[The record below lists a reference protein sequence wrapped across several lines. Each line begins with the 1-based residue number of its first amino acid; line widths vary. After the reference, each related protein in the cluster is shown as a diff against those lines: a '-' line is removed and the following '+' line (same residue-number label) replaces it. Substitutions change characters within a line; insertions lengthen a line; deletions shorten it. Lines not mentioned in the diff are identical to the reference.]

1 MEKADEISDKLDRE
15 PINDVTIGKNRTS
28 ENKQRTTSET
38 SNLESVSSSYST
50 ENAESKVNMKISDT
64 KKFNYPNGLEHRDE
78 PNMLSGSVIQ
88 NTVPS
93 SSTSIDVEK
102 SSHSSDEHENI
113 KVSVGNQKDIVTQ
126 TQKKEVGTNNDD
138 GNLPED
144 PLKEQGVEEE
154 KVENAPAAVN
164 VKDSSADD
172 SDESDVVEHDVKVCD
187 ICGDAG
193 REDLLA
199 ICCRCI
205 DGAEH
210 TYCMKKMIDQVP
222 EGDWLCEE
230 CKLSEENKRTNSSG
244 QTDTEPAST
253 FIKPGSKR
261 PAGEE
266 PRASKDQIKV
276 SGKRRLEES
285 ESFTSVKKQALE
297 MITGSP
303 RTSSPSRLHAVTDS
317 PRLQSSKGAFFK
329 SNSFNFSNAKSKTR
343 LVDEIVLQRQKSIKE
358 RDSHDS
364 REMGKSTSFR
374 STNTGRFGTSGSK
387 VKMLSPN
394 PSHVPDLKSLKNKK
408 ERSFERSN
416 SIKLPSVSNLSTS
429 SSSGL
434 TPKVDKSQVSSPGVG
449 TASSGNGITNSMEP
463 KPVVLKDENTSKQ
476 VVNKE
481 STNLADGVKESSNS
495 TGLTP
500 GTSGY
505 KHTGHSAQTHTADK
519 VQVSNA
525 SGVRNTK
532 EVKNR
537 DNKLKDAIEAALLKK
552 PGLVRK
558 NRVSDQSDESPA
570 EVLTDCQ
577 GQLSRSSSVD
587 HSKQSNG
594 NNLKHF
600 EGKHSTMELSSYDPV
615 SMSSSLLKVPA
626 IPDHEYIWQGSFE
639 INRSGKTAEFW
650 DGLQAHLSTCASP
663 KVFEAVNNLPH
674 KIHLNGVSRISAW
687 PEQFENSGVKEDNIA
702 LYFFAKDV
710 ESYEKSYQVL
720 LDDMIR
726 GDLALIGS
734 INGVELLIFPSN
746 QLPEKSHRWNMLFF
760 LWGVFRGKKKKADHP
775 AKNVASSI
783 PADKISTVEDVPLP
797 LPGSM
802 DKDKHVDLESKVN
815 LKLPTSSSSSQEKA
829 TIDSTVNVVP
839 AETVSF
845 KPDINETLSM
855 SMSVSSN
862 KTDDSQHPVVK
873 YTRNPKVE
881 QIQSSFLPQVPTQEL
896 IESKKRAFIDLSED
910 DDDITTTT
918 TNQNQT
924 NTWRDASTRI
934 TMTESKKQKSDA
946 ADTYEM
952 QNNINS
958 AFSPDTDRVGLG
970 LDLNEDIMTKKDDDD
985 MDDDMSSSLSL
996 SLAFSP
1002 GKISKDEGNNNN
1014 RHSTTPPSML
1024 LFRDIVDDMR

>member
-1 MEKADEISDKLDRE
+1 MEKADEISDKHDRE
-15 PINDVTIGKNRTS
+15 PINDVTTGKNRTS
-28 ENKQRTTSET
+28 ENKQHTTSET

-64 KKFNYPNGLEHRDE
+64 NKFNYPNGLEHRDE
-78 PNMLSGSVIQ
+78 PNTLSGSVIQ

-93 SSTSIDVEK
+93 SSTSVDVEK
-102 SSHSSDEHENI
+102 SSHSSDEHENV

-144 PLKEQGVEEE
+144 PIKEQGVEEE

-266 PRASKDQIKV
+266 SRASKDQIKV

-558 NRVSDQSDESPA
+558 NRVSDQSDESSA

-577 GQLSRSSSVD
+577 GQLSRSSNVD

-710 ESYEKSYQVL
+710 E
-720 LDDMIR
+720 R
-726 GDLALIGS
+726 
-734 INGVELLIFPSN
+734 
-746 QLPEKSHRWNMLFF
+746 
-760 LWGVFRGKKKKADHP
+760 
-775 AKNVASSI
+775 
-783 PADKISTVEDVPLP
+783 
-797 LPGSM
+797 
-802 DKDKHVDLESKVN
+802 
-815 LKLPTSSSSSQEKA
+815 
-829 TIDSTVNVVP
+829 
-839 AETVSF
+839 
-845 KPDINETLSM
+845 
-855 SMSVSSN
+855 
-862 KTDDSQHPVVK
+862 
-873 YTRNPKVE
+873 
-881 QIQSSFLPQVPTQEL
+881 
-896 IESKKRAFIDLSED
+896 
-910 DDDITTTT
+910 
-918 TNQNQT
+918 
-924 NTWRDASTRI
+924 
-934 TMTESKKQKSDA
+934 
-946 ADTYEM
+946 
-952 QNNINS
+952 
-958 AFSPDTDRVGLG
+958 
-970 LDLNEDIMTKKDDDD
+970 
-985 MDDDMSSSLSL
+985 
-996 SLAFSP
+996 
-1002 GKISKDEGNNNN
+1002 
-1014 RHSTTPPSML
+1014 
-1024 LFRDIVDDMR
+1024 